1 MSEITF
7 TEPLHERIAGLV
19 KHLEGEYPPH
29 VLADVSEAA
38 ALIEEQAAGIA
49 TLEAALKII
58 AGGDDEGE
66 IMWNGV
72 DWIYPQ
78 RTAKEALKEMMKE

>member
-1 MSEITF
+1 MVQ
-7 TEPLHERIAGLV
+7 TERKKAYDRERMQKKRA
-19 KHLEGEYPPH
+19 HDRAC
-29 VLADVSEAA
+29 LARFRS
-38 ALIEEQAAGIA
+38 
-49 TLEAALKII
+49 TLEMI

-78 RTAKEALKEMMKE
+78 SLAKEAIKEMMRE